1 MQAVEVHIKHLN
13 KNYHTCNDILSI
25 LYLYKYVEK
34 MFKALYNFFLNLI
47 QFLIQAVQLQMLTL
61 IIL

>member
-34 MFKALYNFFLNLI
+34 MFKALYIIFLNLI